1 MARLATKG
9 GVFLASKTARTT
21 LTLPAD
27 LLEQIDRRVAN
38 GGVRS
43 RNSYVII
50 ALQRQLEA
58 DEDAAIDADLAGM
71 ADDEAYL
78 AEARAIADEFVL
90 ADWEALRL
98 GESSQ

>member
-1 MARLATKG
+1 M
-9 GVFLASKTARTT
+9 ASKTARTT

-78 AEARAIADEFVL
+78 AEAREIADEFVL

>member
-1 MARLATKG
+1 M
-9 GVFLASKTARTT
+9 ASKTARTT